1 MNLEAT
7 QAIVFCGLDFV
18 GSAGTS
24 VPAGPHLG
32 GIPKGIGGIAT
43 KSKTKGG
50 VAPRPM
56 LAHS

>member
-1 MNLEAT
+1 MSLEAT
-7 QAIVFCGLDFV
+7 QAVMFCGIDFV
-18 GSAGTS
+18 GLAGTS
-24 VPAGPHLG
+24 VPAWPRLRGT
-32 GIPKGIGGIAT
+32 PKGIGGIAT